1 MFIIIQ
7 NKGKY
12 EIIAFNAV
20 NFHLNK
26 VVKPNCHVV
35 VNCHN
40 ENLTRVMLRINH
52 SMIKS

>member
-20 NFHLNK
+20 NFHLDK
-26 VVKPNCHVV
+26 VVKPNSRVV

-40 ENLTRVMLRINH
+40 KNLTRVMLIIGH